1 MKVLLLTLQNDP
13 PSLETGTEEKDQ
25 YKAYGKSFR
34 KLIVDCLQKDPTKRP
49 TATELLKHP
58 FLKKA
63 KDRKYLVQTLIAQA
77 PTLEARSQKAR
88 NYRKNPGASGRL
100 HRTEAGD
107 WVWSSDSED
116 QDGSDE
122 ESDDEAPPATLPPV
136 DKEEFAG
143 QPGVDS
149 HLSGSSTSSCISGL
163 SEQEETQM
171 NQPAPSVPFSE
182 PEAVPAATAQP
193 VTTEIT
199 PINLVLR
206 MRNGKRELNDI
217 RFEFTTGR
225 DTADGIASELVAA
238 GLVDGRDLIV
248 IAANLQKILDGP
260 SSVKNVT
267 FALSSGCVANEVA
280 DDKTLVGF
288 AQLSITER
296 VQC

>member
-1 MKVLLLTLQNDP
+1 MFSLLFCFCLT
-13 PSLETGTEEKDQ
+13 
-25 YKAYGKSFR
+25 
-34 KLIVDCLQKDPTKRP
+34 
-49 TATELLKHP
+49 
-58 FLKKA
+58 
-63 KDRKYLVQTLIAQA
+63 
-77 PTLEARSQKAR
+77 
-88 NYRKNPGASGRL
+88 
-100 HRTEAGD
+100 
-107 WVWSSDSED
+107 
-116 QDGSDE
+116 
-122 ESDDEAPPATLPPV
+122 
-136 DKEEFAG
+136 EEFAG

-238 GLVDGRDLIV
+238 GSYSISFF
-248 IAANLQKILDGP
+248 LQVFKLE
-260 SSVKNVT
+260 
-267 FALSSGCVANEVA
+267 LS
-280 DDKTLVGF
+280 
-288 AQLSITER
+288 ER
-296 VQC
+296 AERS

>member
-1 MKVLLLTLQNDP
+1 
-13 PSLETGTEEKDQ
+13 
-25 YKAYGKSFR
+25 
-34 KLIVDCLQKDPTKRP
+34 
-49 TATELLKHP
+49 
-58 FLKKA
+58 
-63 KDRKYLVQTLIAQA
+63 
-77 PTLEARSQKAR
+77 
-88 NYRKNPGASGRL
+88 
-100 HRTEAGD
+100 
-107 WVWSSDSED
+107 
-116 QDGSDE
+116 
-122 ESDDEAPPATLPPV
+122 
-136 DKEEFAG
+136 
-143 QPGVDS
+143 
-149 HLSGSSTSSCISGL
+149 
-163 SEQEETQM
+163 M